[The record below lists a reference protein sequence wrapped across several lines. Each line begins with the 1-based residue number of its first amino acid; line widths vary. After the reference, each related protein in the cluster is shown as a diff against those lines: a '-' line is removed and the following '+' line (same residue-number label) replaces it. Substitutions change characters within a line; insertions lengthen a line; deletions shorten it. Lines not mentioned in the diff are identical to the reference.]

1 MSDLLHKDDPA
12 RIYEIKEV
20 LLTHFLADKTI
31 SKLLLDDYRINLMS
45 QGIYASMI
53 KRVPLSYF
61 NLKDQDTIEK
71 IKKFEKKLENLV
83 KSSNEIHDFIFTH
96 SNSLEGNLSFRF
108 NEVAAELKENIN
120 NYKAKTENELTT
132 KGKTDLDAL
141 KLVDAFMAQ
150 YLSIEGLPPTKV
162 PKEISE
168 GGIIEK
174 VLKDLFKKYK
184 LIKSEDPSSSVSTRV
199 ISVYRRWYKLKGYKY

>member
-1 MSDLLHKDDPA
+1 MADLLHKDDPA

-83 KSSNEIHDFIFTH
+83 KSSNEIHDFIFSH

-108 NEVAAELKENIN
+108 NEVVAELKENIN
-120 NYKAKTENELTT
+120 NYKTITENELTT
-132 KGKTDLDAL
+132 KGKTDLDA
-141 KLVDAFMAQ
+141 
-150 YLSIEGLPPTKV
+150 
-162 PKEISE
+162 
-168 GGIIEK
+168 
-174 VLKDLFKKYK
+174 
-184 LIKSEDPSSSVSTRV
+184 
-199 ISVYRRWYKLKGYKY
+199 